1 MIQTGIRIEGA
12 RIFRIVSTG
21 TSISFTNWTM
31 PMVLVVQRG
40 KKTALS
46 DDATGEGFKKTG

>member
-1 MIQTGIRIEGA
+1 
-12 RIFRIVSTG
+12 
-21 TSISFTNWTM
+21 M

-40 KKTALS
+40 KNTTLS